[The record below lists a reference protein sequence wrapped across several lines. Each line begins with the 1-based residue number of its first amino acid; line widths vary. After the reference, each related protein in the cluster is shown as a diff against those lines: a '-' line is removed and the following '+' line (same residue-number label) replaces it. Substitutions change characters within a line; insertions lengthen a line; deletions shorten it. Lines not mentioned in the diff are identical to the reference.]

1 MPEMGHHLKHGHCPD
16 REWVDRCLCP
26 DPADSRSFQLL
37 CAMIKKR
44 SGGGFDSRLEY
55 QIVVKPGSCYP
66 VALHRSSES
75 LSDQKQTRWT
85 ALFNQASLTAVIQ
98 VSEKFMRTS
107 FRFALTLLACGMAAP
122 SLPAAAQVLDATLP
136 MQYIP
141 LEIPCRAVDT
151 RVPGGAITAGTT
163 RNFSP
168 GGGGCS
174 VPTPT
179 SGVIAYAMNITV
191 VPHGQL
197 NYLTVWPA
205 GELQPLVSTLNSP
218 DGRIKA
224 NAAIVTGG
232 TNGQIS
238 VFASNT
244 TDVVLDVSGYFVA
257 EVPVPPTYTFFP
269 ITPCRVVDTRVN
281 NGTSFGAPSL
291 VAGQQ
296 RAFVLSLS
304 SCNLP
309 TAPEDAGGAFSV
321 NVTVVPKG
329 GKPVGYVTVWGTSVN
344 ETATPP
350 TSTLNAPTGTLT
362 ANAAIITVNPATGGS
377 LSVFSSDETDL
388 VIDVNGYFAFSQLV
402 PGGLSLYTLPPCR
415 ILDTRPSG
423 EFEGE
428 RTVTV
433 TTGNNC
439 SVSGTAKAYVLN
451 ATVVPPQPLGYLTLW
466 QNGAAQPGV
475 STLNAVD
482 GEVTSNMA
490 IVQTTNGSIDAFAPQ
505 TTQLVL
511 DISAYFA
518 P

>member
-1 MPEMGHHLKHGHCPD
+1 
-16 REWVDRCLCP
+16 VDGKSSTEQ
-26 DPADSRSFQLL
+26 ALL
-37 CAMIKKR
+37 
-44 SGGGFDSRLEY
+44 
-55 QIVVKPGSCYP
+55 
-66 VALHRSSES
+66 
-75 LSDQKQTRWT
+75 
-85 ALFNQASLTAVIQ
+85 AVIQ
-98 VSEKFMRTS
+98 ASEKFMRTY
-107 FRFALTLLACGMAAP
+107 FCFALTLLACGMAAP
-122 SLPAAAQVLDATLP
+122 SLPATAQSLDATLP

-151 RVPGGAITAGTT
+151 RTNNTTITAGTF

-168 GGGGCS
+168 GSGGCNI
-174 VPTPT
+174 PTPA
-179 SGVIAYAMNITV
+179 SGLIAYAMNITV

-205 GELQPLVSTLNSP
+205 GELQPLVSTLNSEQ
-218 DGRIKA
+218 GWVKA

-232 TNGQIS
+232 TSGQIS
-238 VFASNT
+238 VFATNT
-244 TDVVLDVSGYFVA
+244 TDVVLDVSGYFIA

-269 ITPCRVVDTRVN
+269 ITPCRVVDTRIN
-281 NGTSFGAPSL
+281 NGSSFGAPSL

-321 NVTVVPKG
+321 NITVVPKG
-329 GKPVGYVTVWGTSVN
+329 GKPVGSVTVWGTSVQ
-344 ETATPP
+344 ETETPP
-350 TSTLNAPTGTLT
+350 TSTVNAGSGAVT

-377 LSVFSSDETDL
+377 LSVYATDDTDL
-388 VIDVNGYFAFSQLV
+388 VVDVNGYFAFSQLV

-423 EFEGE
+423 EFSGP
-428 RTVTV
+428 RTVTI

-439 SVSGTAKAYVLN
+439 SVSGAAKAYVLN
-451 ATVVPPQPLGYLTLW
+451 ATVVPPQPVGSLTLW
-466 QNGAAQPGV
+466 ENGAPQPLA
-475 STLNAVD
+475 STLNAGD
-482 GEVTSNMA
+482 GFTTSNMA
-490 IVQTTNGSIDAFAPQ
+490 IVGTTNGSIDAFATQ

>member
-1 MPEMGHHLKHGHCPD
+1 MPT
-16 REWVDRCLCP
+16 
-26 DPADSRSFQLL
+26 
-37 CAMIKKR
+37 
-44 SGGGFDSRLEY
+44 Y
-55 QIVVKPGSCYP
+55 
-66 VALHRSSES
+66 
-75 LSDQKQTRWT
+75 
-85 ALFNQASLTAVIQ
+85 
-98 VSEKFMRTS
+98 

-122 SLPAAAQVLDATLP
+122 SLPAVAQLLDATLP

-151 RVPGGAITAGTT
+151 RTTGNPITAGTI

-168 GGGGCS
+168 GSGGCS
-174 VPTPT
+174 ISTPT
-179 SGVIAYAMNITV
+179 SGIIAYAMNVTV
-191 VPHGQL
+191 VPHGEL
-197 NYLTVWPA
+197 GYITVWPA
-205 GELQPLVSTLNSP
+205 GELQPVVSTLNSP
-218 DGRIKA
+218 DGRVKA

-244 TDVVLDVSGYFVA
+244 TDVVLDVSGYFLA

-321 NVTVVPKG
+321 NITVVPKE
-329 GKPVGYVTVWGTSVN
+329 GKPVGAVTVWGTSVQ
-344 ETATPP
+344 EMETPP
-350 TSTLNAPTGTLT
+350 TSTLNATTGAVT

-377 LSVFSSDETDL
+377 LSVFSTDETDL
-388 VIDVNGYFAFSQLV
+388 VVDVNGYFAFSQLV
-402 PGGLSLYTLPPCR
+402 SGGLSLYTLPPCR

-423 EFEGE
+423 EFENE

-451 ATVVPPQPLGYLTLW
+451 ATVLPAASLGFLTLW
-466 QNGAAQPGV
+466 QDGVPRPVV
-475 STLNAVD
+475 STLNAGD
-482 GEVTSNMA
+482 ADITSNMA
-490 IVQTTNGSIDAFAPQ
+490 IVGTTNGSIDAFASS
-505 TTQLVL
+505 TTQLLL